1 MKLSL
6 IQPKVKTE
14 DFLPSII
21 KNCETLIE
29 QIQTQP
35 QPQETLEFKMTK
47 PRETFRFNPPFQ
59 IEEDWMRMIG
69 LMDLEVYNSIFNI
82 NTTNNRFELYTD
94 IFNEFTFMDIK
105 DELEEIFNLEEIT
118 PNHHQVDILGPL
130 LIKFYKTLKA
140 EKSST
145 DVCFILLTNY
155 AKSPFRDFES
165 YLRIVIGLDEDDI
178 HSVLNQYNSNFVTYE
193 IPPGV
198 YTIKDFSEAIYTIAD
213 RVTLQIEYN
222 DATTKTKLTLSP
234 FVMFERLLGFTSHWN
249 YKPTKIIHAKMA
261 GVYASEKT

>member
-1 MKLSL
+1 MQLSL

-14 DFLPSII
+14 DLLLSII

-35 QPQETLEFKMTK
+35 QATLEFKMTK

-82 NTTNNRFELYTD
+82 NTTNNKFELYAD
-94 IFNEFTFMDIK
+94 IFNEFTFMDLN

-118 PNHHQVDILGPL
+118 PDHLQADILGPFF
-130 LIKFYKTLKA
+130 IKFYKKLKA

-145 DVCFILLTNY
+145 DAYFILLTNY

-178 HSVLNQYNSNFVTYE
+178 HLVLNQYNSDFVTYE

-198 YTIKDFSEAIYTIAD
+198 
-213 RVTLQIEYN
+213 
-222 DATTKTKLTLSP
+222 
-234 FVMFERLLGFTSHWN
+234 
-249 YKPTKIIHAKMA
+249 
-261 GVYASEKT
+261 